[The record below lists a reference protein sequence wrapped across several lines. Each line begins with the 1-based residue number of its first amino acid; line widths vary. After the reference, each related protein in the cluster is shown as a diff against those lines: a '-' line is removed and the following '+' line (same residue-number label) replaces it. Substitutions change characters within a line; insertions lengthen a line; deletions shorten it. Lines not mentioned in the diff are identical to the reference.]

1 MDSNPWRNEKLCEFN
16 LYQIEARSYFI
27 FSPARVFICDTV
39 KKIESINGKYF
50 IDEELEINIPPIIFS
65 KT

>member
-1 MDSNPWRNEKLCEFN
+1 MKNYANSIFTRLR
-16 LYQIEARSYFI
+16 LI